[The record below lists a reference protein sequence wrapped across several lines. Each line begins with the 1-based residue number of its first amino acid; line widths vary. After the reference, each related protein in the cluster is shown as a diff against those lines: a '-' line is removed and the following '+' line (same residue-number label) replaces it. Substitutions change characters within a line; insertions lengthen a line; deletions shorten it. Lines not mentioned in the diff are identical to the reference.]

1 MKRLENAGQLLTAQ
15 EKNLAGSTAAVASSA
30 VELEAR
36 LKAMQNPDGIIEI
49 KLQPFIRGFTKAIR
63 DQSTATA
70 AQMAELQQII
80 GQFDQ
85 SVRQMTELMGALAR
99 ESASDRKEL
108 REFATNAQADTAE
121 IRRLLSELEKKISA
135 NPTANGGRAEAPR
148 RWLFGGGSS

>member
-1 MKRLENAGQLLTAQ
+1 
-15 EKNLAGSTAAVASSA
+15 
-30 VELEAR
+30 
-36 LKAMQNPDGIIEI
+36 
-49 KLQPFIRGFTKAIR
+49 
-63 DQSTATA
+63 
-70 AQMAELQQII
+70 
-80 GQFDQ
+80 
-85 SVRQMTELMGALAR
+85 MTELMGALAR